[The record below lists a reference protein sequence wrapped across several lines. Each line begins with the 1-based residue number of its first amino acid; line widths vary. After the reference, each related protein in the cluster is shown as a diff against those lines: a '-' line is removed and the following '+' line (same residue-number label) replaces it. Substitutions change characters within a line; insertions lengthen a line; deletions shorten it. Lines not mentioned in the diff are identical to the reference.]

1 LLLTARGWESGS
13 SDTSLSVRY
22 DEEETGGG
30 GKNQFKKY
38 YASLSG
44 GP

>member
-13 SDTSLSVRY
+13 RDTSLSVRY
-22 DEEETGGG
+22 DEEETGG